1 MDIFGQLG
9 INSTAGIQFVFFA
22 IALLFLNKVVFT
34 PYAHALEERERKT
47 KGGEDLAL
55 EYQAKSIELQ
65 TQYET
70 KVRELN
76 LEIKTIVDASKAEA
90 NKQYE
95 TVVSKTRTDADKII
109 SDNRT
114 KVASAVASAASELKS
129 QTQAV
134 ALAITSKLL
143 GK

>member
-9 INSTAGIQFVFFA
+9 INTTAGIQFVFFA
-22 IALLFLNKVVFT
+22 IALLFLTKFVFA

-55 EYQAKSIELQ
+55 EYQAKSVELQ
-65 TQYET
+65 SQYES
-70 KVRELN
+70 KLRELN
-76 LEIKTIVDASKAEA
+76 LETKAIIDASKAEA

-95 TVVSKTRTDADKII
+95 SVVTKSRDEATKLV

-114 KVASAVASAASELKS
+114 KITTAVQAAASELKS